1 MAESPSHGRKS
12 IGIEVSSSMLNA
24 VCIDEAGTIAKT
36 VRKDYTAEPGAV
48 EQVAAFVAELTSDL
62 GEFESV
68 GVAVPGLISH
78 DTRRVA
84 FSAHIPEHS
93 EIDLAKGVHEATG
106 LQTVIENDANAAAYG
121 EFRLGAGRESRN
133 LFYATLGSGVG
144 GAFIFD
150 GLIWRGKAGFAGEFG
165 YVAINSEG
173 MRLEDVASSA
183 NIIRRT
189 RSRILQDSTSSLSSL
204 EAADIG
210 IVDIVSAAETEDD
223 LAQMMLGRTGDYVGT
238 AIASVINLL
247 NIETIVL
254 GGELMEA
261 GHYVLDAVVSRARE
275 LSFGPS
281 FASTRI
287 VSGTLGRNAAAA
299 GVALIAANGQEDAA
313 PKR

>member
-1 MAESPSHGRKS
+1 MSQSPSNGRRS
-12 IGIEVSSSMLNA
+12 LGIEVSSSALNG
-24 VCIDEAGTIAKT
+24 VCLDENLTIAKT
-36 VRKDYTAEPGAV
+36 FRKDFDAASDSV
-48 EQVAAFVAELTSDL
+48 AQVAGFIDEIRK
-62 GEFESV
+62 EFDDIGST
-68 GVAVPGLISH
+68 GIAVPGLISR

-93 EIDLAKGVHEATG
+93 EVDLAKGVHEATA
-106 LQTVIENDANAAAYG
+106 LPTIIENDANAAAYG

-133 LFYATLGSGVG
+133 IFYATLGSGVG

-150 GLIWRGKAGFAGEFG
+150 GAIWSGKAGFAGEFG

-189 RSRILQDSTSSLSSL
+189 KSRMLQDSTSSLSSL
-204 EAADIG
+204 EGNIG
-210 IVDIVSAAETEDD
+210 ITDIVAAAETEDD
-223 LAQMMLGRTGDYVGT
+223 LAQMMLGRTGEYVGT

-247 NIETIVL
+247 NIETIVI

-261 GHYVLDAVVSRARE
+261 GHHVLDAVISRARE

-299 GVALIAANGQEDAA
+299 GAALIAAED
-313 PKR
+313 